1 MPNEF
6 ANFPSLGDIPSESDT
21 YVPEYVPVTAEQL
34 NLEGEILQQYNA
46 AKKLYH
52 DSSYDLSI
60 PLNQKAQV
68 LNAISAIIGAL
79 VKSKQDLYNMDRI
92 KRIESILLSV
102 LKRHPELQ
110 KDFMADYARAFGDE
124 A

>member
-1 MPNEF
+1 MSNEF
-6 ANFPSLGDIPSESDT
+6 ADFPSLGGLPNEEETYIPA
-21 YVPEYVPVTAEQL
+21 YVPVTAEQL

-52 DSSYDLSI
+52 DSSFDLGI

-68 LNAISAIIGAL
+68 LNAISAIISAL

-92 KRIESILLSV
+92 KRIESILLST

-110 KDFMADYARAFGDE
+110 KDFMVDYKKAFGDE
-124 A
+124 T